1 MIAQPTSRDD
11 GAKSRD
17 FGLRDVA
24 WDRVE
29 LVERPAGMAEAAPR
43 NHRHEG
49 AAGGE
54 HRRQHQA
61 DVVADSAG
69 GMLVDDRAGQ
79 IGPAPVERF
88 ARTRHGAREMHALV
102 DVHAA
107 KENRHGE
114 RRDLPVADRA
124 RCQAGDEL
132 PDLLA
137 RQRAAVAL
145 GADDLLRQHQQI
157 RFSNIC
163 DLSVY
168 FSVLNQR
175 RQPWFPRSAMRA
187 TPTYDGSP
195 LVLSRMRRL
204 DEHALGVFVRSRQG
218 DIVGRNGVRHRI
230 RCAAREVSA
239 Y

>member
-1 MIAQPTSRDD
+1 
-11 GAKSRD
+11 
-17 FGLRDVA
+17 
-24 WDRVE
+24 
-29 LVERPAGMAEAAPR
+29 MAEAAPR
-43 NHRHEG
+43 NHRHVG
-49 AAGGE
+49 SAGGE

-175 RQPWFPRSAMRA
+175 RQPWFPRSAMRV

-218 DIVGRNGVRHRI
+218 GIGGLLTARSAQSMDSAFEWTANPASAPSDASAKIMHAHCVSVEI
-230 RCAAREVSA
+230 PSRCRS
-239 Y
+239 

>member
-1 MIAQPTSRDD
+1 
-11 GAKSRD
+11 
-17 FGLRDVA
+17 
-24 WDRVE
+24 
-29 LVERPAGMAEAAPR
+29 MAEAAPR
-43 NHRHEG
+43 NHRHVG
-49 AAGGE
+49 SAGGE

-61 DVVADSAG
+61 DVVADFAG

-124 RCQAGDEL
+124 RCQAGNEL
-132 PDLLA
+132 PDLLS

-157 RFSNIC
+157 RFS
-163 DLSVY
+163 
-168 FSVLNQR
+168 
-175 RQPWFPRSAMRA
+175 SAMVSPERHEGDA
-187 TPTYDGSP
+187 DFYDGSP
-195 LVLSRMRRL
+195 RVLSRMRRL

-218 DIVGRNGVRHRI
+218 GIGGRNVVRHRI
-230 RCAAREVSA
+230 RYATR
-239 Y
+239 